1 MDVTT
6 ALLALL
12 LPPALL
18 GVVLA
23 MAHYEDRMLPAP
35 PEEPDG
41 AAGAAGEVVP
51 VEPLVAP
58 VVDPTAVV
66 APLAAEQPDAA

>member
-35 PEEPDG
+35 PEEADG
-41 AAGAAGEVVP
+41 AAGAAVP

-66 APLAAEQPDAA
+66 APLAEQPDAA

>member
-6 ALLALL
+6 ALLALS

-35 PEEPDG
+35 PEEPDDAAVG
-41 AAGAAGEVVP
+41 ASVP
-51 VEPLVAP
+51 AEPLAP
-58 VVDPTAVV
+58 APAVEPTAVA